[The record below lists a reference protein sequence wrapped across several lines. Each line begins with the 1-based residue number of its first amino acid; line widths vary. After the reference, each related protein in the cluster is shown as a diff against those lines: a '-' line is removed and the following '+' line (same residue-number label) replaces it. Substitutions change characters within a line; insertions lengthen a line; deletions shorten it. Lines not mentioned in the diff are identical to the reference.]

1 MRKSTIFPAIM
12 LSFVTLGTVATA
24 LPATAAPS
32 HHASARAAGEDDDS
46 TPPDTSNGGGST
58 PSGGAATGFGGT
70 ATGTSDHSALP
81 WLVTGGAGLALLG
94 AGAGAFR
101 VRRPTEG

>member
-32 HHASARAAGEDDDS
+32 HHATARVAGEDDDS
-46 TPPDTSNGGGST
+46 TPPDTSNGGGGSSS
-58 PSGGAATGFGGT
+58 PSGGAATGLGGT
-70 ATGTSDHSALP
+70 AADTEQSATP
-81 WLVTGGAGLALLG
+81 WLLAGGAGLALLG
-94 AGAGAFR
+94 AGAVG
-101 VRRPTEG
+101 VRRQQSEG

>member
-32 HHASARAAGEDDDS
+32 HHATARAAGEDTD
-46 TPPDTSNGGGST
+46 TPDTVPGGGGST
-58 PSGGAATGFGGT
+58 PSGGAATGLGGT
-70 ATGTSDHSALP
+70 AADGTTHSATP
-81 WLVTGGAGLALLG
+81 WLLAGGAGLALLG
-94 AGAGAFR
+94 AGAYGA
-101 VRRPTEG
+101 RRATSED

>member
-32 HHASARAAGEDDDS
+32 HHATARVAGEDEDS
-46 TPPDTSNGGGST
+46 TPPDTSNGGGGSS
-58 PSGGAATGFGGT
+58 PSGGAATGLGGT
-70 ATGTSDHSALP
+70 ATDTEQSAMP
-81 WLVTGGAGLALLG
+81 WLVAGGAGLALLG
-94 AGAGAFR
+94 AGAVG
-101 VRRPTEG
+101 VRRQQSES